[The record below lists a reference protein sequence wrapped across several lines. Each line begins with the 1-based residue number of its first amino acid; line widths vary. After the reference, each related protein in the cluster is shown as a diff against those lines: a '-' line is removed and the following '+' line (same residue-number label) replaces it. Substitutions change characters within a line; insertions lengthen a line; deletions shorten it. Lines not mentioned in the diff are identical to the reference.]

1 MKQNRTPELV
11 LLHTENNLFFYSGAV
26 MERFTD
32 TDSITVSDN
41 SDENR
46 IKEKDKKKIPSQV
59 LDE

>member
-1 MKQNRTPELV
+1 
-11 LLHTENNLFFYSGAV
+11 

-46 IKEKDKKKIPSQV
+46 IKEKDKKKISQV